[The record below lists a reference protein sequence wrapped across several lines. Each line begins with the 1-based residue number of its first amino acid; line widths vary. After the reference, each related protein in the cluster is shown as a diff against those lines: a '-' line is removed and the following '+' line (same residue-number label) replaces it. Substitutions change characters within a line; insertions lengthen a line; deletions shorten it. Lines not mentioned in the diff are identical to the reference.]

1 MGQLVDWVSAGS
13 EDQRLSTQLA
23 QNPRELK
30 PGGAC
35 PLDTC
40 ASVAAAAPEPGQ
52 AYAPVSFAQQQVWVH
67 AQLVPEIPIYN
78 EPITFHRNGTLDVQV
93 LERVLTEIVRRH
105 QAWRTVF
112 RAVDEEPVQ
121 VVQAAMPVRVRI
133 ADLRGLPADARES
146 EARRLAVEDALRPF
160 DLSRGPLFRTLLVHF
175 SDTEHRLFLTLH
187 HIIFD
192 GYSIYRVLLPELA
205 RLYKAFSENRP
216 ADLPDLP
223 TQYPGFAKWER
234 EWLPQGARL
243 AGQLAYWR
251 KQLGGN
257 PSILQLPTDQ
267 PRPPAQSFRGAIQPV
282 SFSTELRDA
291 LKLLSQREGATL
303 FMGMIATFAVLLSRY
318 SSCQDVSIGTVSSG
332 RKRSEL
338 EGLLGYFLN
347 PIVLRNNLFGD
358 PTFRELLRRTREV
371 TLDAL
376 SNDDAPFTQVVNEVD
391 PDRSLSFNPL
401 FQALLTLEPPM
412 SESQDGWTVALT
424 QSEIDTGLSKLDLCL
439 ELDDRAY
446 GLVGRFKYS
455 SDLFEPATVSR
466 MAGHLTTLLEGIVSN
481 PDQRISRLPMLTEGE
496 RHQLCVERND
506 TGAELPAVT
515 CLHQLFVDQAER
527 TPEAVAVADG
537 NCQLTYRELQS
548 KSDKL
553 AAILKA
559 HGVGPEKP
567 VGLYLEPSWEMPTAI
582 LAVLK
587 AGGACVPL
595 DPSYPVGRHSHA
607 VKETGMKVLLT
618 QRRLRSQVPANGVE
632 VVCVD
637 DEDIY
642 AGTAEPVQCELR
654 AHNLAF
660 VIYTSGSTGKPKGVQ
675 LTHGNLIHSTA
686 ARPIYYGASP
696 ARFLLLS
703 SFAFDSSLAG
713 IFSTLC
719 YGGTLVL
726 TSGSVTSNLTQLASF
741 AEQQQVSHLLCVPSL
756 YSLLLEQAKAGQ
768 LASLRVAI
776 VAGEVCPV
784 DLVERHYRKLPRAVL
799 FNEYGPTEA
808 TVWSTVYRCIAGKSE
823 KLVPIGRPI
832 PNTRVYVL
840 DTHGNLLPSGVPGEL
855 HIAGGGVARGYL
867 KRPEETREKFIPDIF
882 SEMAGAR
889 MYKTGDLVRYSSDGN
904 LELLGRLDHQ
914 VKIRGFRI
922 EPEEIEAVIAEYSG
936 VRQAVVVVRQTDAH
950 EPSLAAFLVPVSFSD
965 FDADSLKRFLGTKLP
980 GAMVPSS
987 FVVLERLPLMPNGKV
1002 DRNALLV
1009 PALPVSEGSSL
1020 PARGEVEAKLL
1031 EIWSGVLGKTGF
1043 GITENFFDLGGHSL
1057 LVAKLLL
1064 RIEQQFEK
1072 RLSLA
1077 NVFQAPTV
1085 RQLAEMLD
1093 GNGLMSHHA
1102 AVVPVQARGSK
1113 PVLYWVR
1120 GGSFL
1125 LPLAKRLG
1133 PNQPI
1138 LGLHLPAAD
1147 ASRLPTP
1154 YKFEDISTA
1163 LVRQLQ
1169 EVQPEGP
1176 YFLAGLC
1183 VNGVIAYEMARQ
1195 LMQQGH
1201 EIALLAM
1208 FDAQNP
1214 AYYENFAHQSR
1225 TELLLQRTGH
1235 HLRNFRRQKLADYV
1249 NDRMTGIQRRA
1260 SVRYWRVRHAL
1271 GLTVDNKHLQDLDTI
1286 VHPASFV
1293 YRPEAYAG
1301 EVVFFQSTDWPH
1313 GQYWN
1318 FYASWDGL
1326 IGRGVR
1332 VFKISGGH
1340 ESMFYEENVDLLA
1353 RELESCLSEAI
1364 RGHAPAVGQV
1374 A

>member
-1 MGQLVDWVSAGS
+1 MSP
-13 EDQRLSTQLA
+13 QLA
-23 QNPRELK
+23 QDPKLLK
-30 PGGAC
+30 DSAAC
-35 PLDTC
+35 PLDSC
-40 ASVAAAAPEPGQ
+40 APVDSAVEPGQ
-52 AYAPVSFAQQQVWVH
+52 SYAPASFAQQQIWVH

-78 EPITFHRNGTLDVQV
+78 EPITFHRHGTLDVQV

-121 VVQAAMPVRVRI
+121 VVLAPTPVRLRI
-133 ADLRGLPADARES
+133 ADLRGLPASAREA
-146 EARRLAVEDALRPF
+146 EARRLAVEDAVRPF

-175 SDTEHRLFLTLH
+175 TETEHRLFLTLH

-205 RLYKAFSENRP
+205 RLYKAFSNNQSG
-216 ADLPDLP
+216 DLSELP
-223 TQYPGFAKWER
+223 IQYPAFAGWER
-234 EWLPQGARL
+234 EWLPQGGRL
-243 AGQLAYWR
+243 ASQLAFWK

-257 PSILQLPTDQ
+257 PSVLQLPTDQ

-282 SFSTELRDA
+282 SFSRVLRDA

-303 FMGMIATFAVLLSRY
+303 FMGMIAAFAVLLYRY
-318 SSCQDVSIGTVSSG
+318 SSCEDVSIGTVTSG

-347 PIVLRNNLFGD
+347 PIVLRNNLSGD

-391 PDRSLSFNPL
+391 PHRSLSFNPL
-401 FQALLTLEPPM
+401 FQALLTLEPPV

-455 SDLFEPATVSR
+455 SDLFEPATILR
-466 MAGHLTTLLEGIVSN
+466 MAGHMTTLLEGIVSN
-481 PDQRISRLPMLTEGE
+481 PDQRISRLPMLTESE
-496 RHQLCVERND
+496 RQLLCVEWND
-506 TGAELPAVT
+506 TAVELPAVT
-515 CLHQLFVDQAER
+515 GVHELFLKQAER
-527 TPEAVAVADG
+527 LPDSIAVVDG
-537 NCQLTYRELQS
+537 NSQLTYRELQTR
-548 KSDKL
+548 SDRL
-553 AAILKA
+553 AAFLQA
-559 HGVGPEKP
+559 QGVGPEKP
-567 VGLYLEPSWEMPTAI
+567 VGLYLEPSGEMPVAI

-595 DPSYPVGRHSHA
+595 DPSYPAGRHSH
-607 VKETGMKVLLT
+607 VLRETGMKVLLT
-618 QRRLRSQVPANGVE
+618 QKRLRDQIPPNGAKAVF
-632 VVCVD
+632 VD

-642 AGTAEPVQCELR
+642 AETADPVRPPLR
-654 AHNLAF
+654 ADNLAF

-675 LTHGNLIHSTA
+675 ITHGNLLHSTG
-686 ARPIYYGASP
+686 ARSVYYGTNP
-696 ARFLLLS
+696 GRFLLLS

-726 TSGSVTSNLTQLASF
+726 TSGSILSNLTQLASF
-741 AEQQQVSHLLCVPSL
+741 AEQHEVSHLLCVPSL

-768 LASLRVAI
+768 LATLRVAI
-776 VAGEVCPV
+776 VAGEACPV
-784 DLVERHYRKLPRAVL
+784 ELVERHYRKLPRAVL

-808 TVWSTVYRCIAGKSE
+808 TVWSTVYKCEPGKSE

-840 DTHGNLLPSGVPGEL
+840 DTHAGLLPVGVPGEL
-855 HIAGGGVARGYL
+855 HVAGGGVARGYL
-867 KRPEETREKFIPDIF
+867 KRPEETRERFIPDIF
-882 SEMAGAR
+882 SETAGAR
-889 MYKTGDLVRYSSDGN
+889 MYRTGDLVRYLPDGN

-936 VRQAVVVVRQTDAH
+936 VRQAVVVVRQAEAQ
-950 EPSLAAFLVPVSFSD
+950 EPDLVAFLVPVSFSD
-965 FDADSLKRFLGTKLP
+965 FDADSLKRFLATKLP
-980 GAMVPSS
+980 AAMVPAS

-1009 PALPVSEGSSL
+1009 PAQPASEGSSL
-1020 PARGEVEAKLL
+1020 PASGEIEARLL
-1031 EIWSGVLGKTGF
+1031 EIWSGVLGKRGF
-1043 GITENFFDLGGHSL
+1043 GMTENFFDLGGHSL

-1077 NVFQAPTV
+1077 NVFQAPTI
-1085 RQLAEMLD
+1085 RQLAELLS
-1093 GNGLMSHHA
+1093 GQGILSHHPA
-1102 AVVPVQARGSK
+1102 IVPVQAHGTR

-1133 PNQPI
+1133 LNQPI

-1147 ASRLPTP
+1147 AGKILPP
-1154 YKFEDISTA
+1154 YKFEDISAA

-1176 YFLAGLC
+1176 YYLAGLC

-1195 LMQQGH
+1195 LTQQGQQ
-1201 EIALLAM
+1201 IALLAM

-1214 AYYENFAHQSR
+1214 AYYENFSRQSR

-1235 HLRNFRRQKLADYV
+1235 HLRNFRRQKLTDYL
-1249 NDRMTGIQRRA
+1249 NERITGIHRRA
-1260 SVRYWRVRHAL
+1260 SVRYWRVRRAL
-1271 GLTVDNKHLQDLDTI
+1271 GLSVDHKHLQDLDTI

-1293 YRPEAYAG
+1293 YRPNGYPG

-1313 GQYWN
+1313 GQYWD

-1326 IGRGVR
+1326 IGGGVR

-1353 RELESCLSEAI
+1353 SELEGCLSEAI
-1364 RGHAPAVGQV
+1364 HDQAREHEQV

>member
-1 MGQLVDWVSAGS
+1 MKA
-13 EDQRLSTQLA
+13 
-23 QNPRELK
+23 
-30 PGGAC
+30 
-35 PLDTC
+35 
-40 ASVAAAAPEPGQ
+40 EP
-52 AYAPVSFAQQQVWVH
+52 AHPYAPVSYAQQQIWVH

-78 EPITFHRNGTLDVQV
+78 EPITFHRNGPLDIQV
-93 LERVLTEIVRRH
+93 LERALTEIVRRH

-112 RAVDEEPVQ
+112 RAVNEEPVQ
-121 VVQAAMPVRVRI
+121 VVLPAAPVRLRI
-133 ADLRGLPADARES
+133 ADLRGLPADAREQ

-175 SDTEHRLFLTLH
+175 SEVEHRLFLTLH

-205 RLYKAFSENRP
+205 RLYKAFSENKS
-216 ADLPDLP
+216 ADLQELP
-223 TQYPGFAKWER
+223 TQYPDFARWEQA
-234 EWLPQGARL
+234 WLPQGGRL
-243 AGQLAYWR
+243 ASQLAFWK
-251 KQLGGN
+251 KQLGEN
-257 PSILQLPTDQ
+257 PSMLQLPTDQ

-282 SFSTELRDA
+282 SFSPKLRDA

-303 FMGMIATFAVLLSRY
+303 FMGMIGAFAVFLYRY
-318 SSCQDVSIGTVSSG
+318 SSCEDVSIGTVSSG
-332 RKRSEL
+332 RKRSEF

-347 PIVLRNNLFGD
+347 PVVLRNNLSGD

-424 QSEIDTGLSKLDLCL
+424 QSEVDTGLSKLDLCL
-439 ELDDRAY
+439 ELDDRAA
-446 GLVGRFKYS
+446 GLIGRFKYS
-455 SDLFEPATVSR
+455 SDLFEPATVLR
-466 MAGHLTTLLEGIVSN
+466 MAGHLTALLEGIVSN
-481 PDQRISRLPMLTEGE
+481 PDQRISRLPMLTEAE
-496 RHQLCVERND
+496 RLQLCVEWNNTATD
-506 TGAELPAVT
+506 IPAGT
-515 CLHQLFVDQAER
+515 CLHELFAAQAER
-527 TPEAVAVADG
+527 TPDTVAVANG
-537 NCQLTYRELQS
+537 NFQLKYRELHTRS
-548 KSDKL
+548 HRL
-553 AAILKA
+553 AAFLQAKGI
-559 HGVGPEKP
+559 GPEKP

-595 DPSYPVGRHSHA
+595 DPSYPSERHSH
-607 VKETGMKVLLT
+607 VLKETGMKVLLT
-618 QRRLRSQVPANGVE
+618 QRRLSSQIPPNDVE

-637 DEDIY
+637 DEEVY
-642 AGTAEPVQCELR
+642 GGTEQPVPCELR
-654 AHNLAF
+654 PDNLAF

-675 LTHGNLIHSTA
+675 ITHANLIHSTC

-726 TSGSVTSNLTQLASF
+726 TSGSLSSNLTQIASF
-741 AEQQQVSHLLCVPSL
+741 AEQQQVSHLLCVASL
-756 YSLLLEQAKAGQ
+756 YSLLLEQAKVGQ

-776 VAGEVCPV
+776 VAGESCPV
-784 DLVERHYRKLPRAVL
+784 DLVERHYKKVPRAVL

-808 TVWSTVYRCIAGKSE
+808 TVWSTVYRCVEGKRE

-840 DTHGNLLPSGVPGEL
+840 DSHLNLMPVGVPGEL

-867 KRPEETREKFIPDIF
+867 KRPEETRERFIPDIF
-882 SEMAGAR
+882 SDMPGTR
-889 MYKTGDLVRYSSDGN
+889 MYKTGDLVRYLPDGN

-914 VKIRGFRI
+914 VKIRGFRV
-922 EPEEIEAVIAEYSG
+922 EPEEIEAVISEYRG
-936 VRQAVVVVRQTDAH
+936 VRQAVVVVRQSDTH
-950 EPSLAAFLVPVSFSD
+950 EPNLVAFVVPVSFSQ
-965 FDADSLKRFLGTKLP
+965 FDADGLKRFIGTRLP
-980 GAMVPSS
+980 TAMVPAS

-1002 DRNALLV
+1002 DRNALSV
-1009 PALPVSEGSSL
+1009 PLPPASEGSSL
-1020 PARGEVEAKLL
+1020 PARGELEARLAD
-1031 EIWSGVLGKTGF
+1031 IWSGLLGKRGF
-1043 GITENFFDLGGHSL
+1043 GMTENFFDLGGHSL
-1057 LVAKLLL
+1057 LIAKLLL

-1077 NVFQAPTV
+1077 NVFQAPTI
-1085 RQLAEMLD
+1085 RQLAEMLS
-1093 GNGLMSHHA
+1093 GNGLISHHPA
-1102 AVVPVQARGSK
+1102 IVPVQAHGSK

-1147 ASRLPTP
+1147 AGQLPTP
-1154 YKFEDISTA
+1154 YKFEDISA
-1163 LVRQLQ
+1163 AMVRQLR

-1176 YFLAGLC
+1176 YYLAGLC

-1195 LMQQGH
+1195 LRQQGQQ
-1201 EIALLAM
+1201 IALLAM

-1214 AYYENFAHQSR
+1214 AYYENFSHQSR
-1225 TELLLQRTGH
+1225 TQLLLRRTGH
-1235 HLRNFRRQKLADYV
+1235 HLRNFRRQRLIDYV
-1249 NDRMTGIQRRA
+1249 NDRLTGIQRRA
-1260 SVRYWRVRHAL
+1260 SVRYWRMRNAL
-1271 GLTVDNKHLQDLDTI
+1271 GLSVDEKHLQDLDTI

-1293 YRPEAYAG
+1293 YRPENYAG

-1313 GQYWN
+1313 GEYWN
-1318 FYASWDGL
+1318 FYASWDGM
-1326 IGRGVR
+1326 IGGGVR

-1353 RELESCLSEAI
+1353 SELESCLSEAI
-1364 RGHAPAVGQV
+1364 NDSARVCEQV

>member
-1 MGQLVDWVSAGS
+1 MG
-13 EDQRLSTQLA
+13 
-23 QNPRELK
+23 LK
-30 PGGAC
+30 EGGGR
-35 PLDTC
+35 PLDVA
-40 ASVAAAAPEPGQ
+40 ASVGTAPEPGQ
-52 AYAPVSFAQQQVWVH
+52 AYAPVSFAQQQIWVH

-78 EPITFHRNGTLDVQV
+78 EPITIRRNGTLDVQV

-105 QAWRTVF
+105 EAWRTIF
-112 RAVDEEPVQ
+112 RAVGGEPVQ
-121 VVQAAMPVRVRI
+121 IVQASTPVRLRI
-133 ADLRGLPADARES
+133 ADLRGLAPSAREA
-146 EARRLAVEDALRPF
+146 EGRRLAVEDALPPF
-160 DLSRGPLFRTLLVHF
+160 DLSQGPLFRTLLVHF

-205 RLYKAFSENRP
+205 KLYKAFCEGKP
-216 ADLPDLP
+216 ADLPELP
-223 TQYPGFAKWER
+223 TQYPEFARWER
-234 EWLPQGARL
+234 AWLPQGDRL
-243 AGQLAYWR
+243 ALQLAYWR
-251 KQLGGN
+251 KQLDGN
-257 PSILQLPTDQ
+257 PSVLQLPTDQ
-267 PRPPAQSFRGAIQPV
+267 PRPPAQSFRGAIQPI
-282 SFSTELRDA
+282 SFSRELRDA

-303 FMGMIATFAVLLSRY
+303 FMGMIAVFAVLLSRY
-318 SSCQDVSIGTVSSG
+318 SSCEDVSIGTVSSG

-347 PIVLRNNLFGD
+347 PVVLRNNLSGD

-376 SNDDAPFTQVVNEVD
+376 SNDDAPFTQVVNEVH

-412 SESQDGWTVALT
+412 SESQDGWTIALT
-424 QSEIDTGLSKLDLCL
+424 QSEVDTGLSKVDLCL
-439 ELDDRAY
+439 ELDDRAS

-455 SDLFEPATVSR
+455 SDLFESATVLR
-466 MAGHLTTLLEGIVSN
+466 MTGHLTTLLEGIISN
-481 PDQRISRLPMLTEGE
+481 PDQRISRLPMLTESE
-496 RHQLCVERND
+496 RQQLCVEWND
-506 TGAELPAVT
+506 TGAELPAGT
-515 CLHQLFVDQAER
+515 CVHELFIRQAER
-527 TPEAVAVADG
+527 TPDSVAVVDG
-537 NCQLTYRELQS
+537 NCQLTYRDLQTR
-548 KSDKL
+548 SDKL
-553 AAILKA
+553 AAFLRAK
-559 HGVGPEKP
+559 GVGPEKP
-567 VGLYLEPSWEMPTAI
+567 VGLYLEPSWEMPAAI

-595 DPSYPVGRHSHA
+595 DPSYPARRHSH
-607 VKETGMKVLLT
+607 VLKETGMKVLLT
-618 QRRLRSQVPANGVE
+618 HKRLRGQIPRNGAE
-632 VVCVD
+632 VVYVD

-642 AGTAEPVQCELR
+642 AGTAEPVQPGLR
-654 AHNLAF
+654 ADNLAF

-675 LTHGNLIHSTA
+675 ITHANLIHSTG

-726 TSGSVTSNLTQLASF
+726 TSGSVLSNLTQLAGF
-741 AEQQQVSHLLCVPSL
+741 AEQHQVSHLLCVPSL
-756 YSLLLEQAKAGQ
+756 YSLLLEQARVGQ

-776 VAGEVCPV
+776 VAGETCPV
-784 DLVERHYRKLPRAVL
+784 ELVERHYRKLPRAVL
-799 FNEYGPTEA
+799 YNEYGPTEA
-808 TVWSTVYRCIAGKSE
+808 TVWSTVYRCAAGKSE

-832 PNTRVYVL
+832 PNSRVYVL
-840 DTHGNLLPSGVPGEL
+840 DPHMNLLPIGVPGEL

-867 KRPEETREKFIPDIF
+867 KRPEETRERFIPDIF
-882 SEMAGAR
+882 SETAGPR
-889 MYKTGDLVRYSSDGN
+889 MYKTGDLARYLPGGN

-922 EPEEIEAVIAEYSG
+922 EPEEIEAVIAEYNG
-936 VRQAVVVVRQTDAH
+936 VRQAVVVTRQSDSDQ
-950 EPSLAAFLVPVSFSD
+950 PSLVAFLVPVSFSD
-965 FDADSLKRFLGTKLP
+965 FDADSLKRFLATKLP

-987 FVVLERLPLMPNGKV
+987 FVVLERMPLMPNGKV
-1002 DRNALLV
+1002 DRAALSV
-1009 PALPVSEGSSL
+1009 PSQSFSEASPMQASGELEAAL
-1020 PARGEVEAKLL
+1020 A
-1031 EIWSGVLGKTGF
+1031 EIWSEVLGKRGF
-1043 GITENFFDLGGHSL
+1043 GMTENFFDLGGHSL

-1064 RIEQQFEK
+1064 RIEQQFDK

-1077 NVFQAPTV
+1077 NVFQAPTI

-1093 GNGLMSHHA
+1093 GHGLLSHHP
-1102 AVVPVQARGSK
+1102 AVVPVQAHGSR

-1138 LGLHLPAAD
+1138 LGLHLPATD
-1147 ASRLPTP
+1147 ASRLPPP
-1154 YKFEDISTA
+1154 YKFEDISAA

-1169 EVQPEGP
+1169 DVQPEGP

-1195 LMQQGH
+1195 LTQQGQQ
-1201 EIALLAM
+1201 IALLAM

-1214 AYYENFAHQSR
+1214 AYYENFSQQSR
-1225 TELLLQRTGH
+1225 VELLVQRTGH
-1235 HLRNFRRQKLADYV
+1235 HLRNFRRQTLTDYL
-1249 NDRMTGIQRRA
+1249 NERMTGIHRRA
-1260 SVRYWRVRHAL
+1260 SVRYWRIRHSL
-1271 GLTVDNKHLQDLDTI
+1271 GLSVDRKHLQDLDTI

-1293 YRPEAYAG
+1293 YRPDTYAG

-1313 GQYWN
+1313 GQYWD

-1326 IGRGVR
+1326 IGGGVR

-1340 ESMFYEENVDLLA
+1340 ESMFHEENVDLLA
-1353 RELESCLSEAI
+1353 SELESCLSEAVK
-1364 RGHAPAVGQV
+1364 GHASAVEQV